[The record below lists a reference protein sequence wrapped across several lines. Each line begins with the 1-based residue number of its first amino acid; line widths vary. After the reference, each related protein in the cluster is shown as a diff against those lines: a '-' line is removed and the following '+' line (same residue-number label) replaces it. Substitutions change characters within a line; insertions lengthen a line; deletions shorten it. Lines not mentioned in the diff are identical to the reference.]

1 MKKHMT
7 TAVPDL
13 FNGWAR
19 LAEAV
24 AAELPVL
31 ALDGIWVFSKV
42 RHETREF
49 GTAILSRID
58 GTRRRIY
65 TARFALT
72 IRGSERGTFTTTIE
86 EVGSG
91 PLSALDELLADV
103 RKRSDDGEPPVP
115 VPVAEWYPGL
125 ERPAA
130 GDGAAA
136 AAPAA
141 DDAEEVVAAILAEGP
156 AQPHAD
162 TDTGAETDG
171 TPQP

>member
-1 MKKHMT
+1 MKKHVT

-115 VPVAEWYPGL
+115 VPVDEWYPGL
-125 ERPAA
+125 ERPEV
-130 GDGAAA
+130 GDRTEDMETVH
-136 AAPAA
+136 
-141 DDAEEVVAAILAEGP
+141 DDADAVVSAVLAEGP
-156 AQPHAD
+156 ADAGAEVD
-162 TDTGAETDG
+162 AGAETDG